1 MLNQRRKINTTEI
14 LPLTCTREGS
24 CCHGNQVLLNPWEL
38 ALLASQ
44 NKLTTKD
51 FKNTF
56 TEDGGIRLKFNGKEN
71 KYLKKSCS
79 LYSEEIGCSSHE
91 NRPLACRLFPI
102 GRQIQENKSAY
113 FFEGEQFPCF
123 KECPNVTNLKSLKL
137 EEYLKGQKIK
147 NHEYAQDAY
156 LEVTQNLADI
166 ALTLLLDTNL
176 TNEEQRKTIQKW
188 KDLGEFSLEKLAQNT
203 AEEIINITTTPE
215 IDINLLSPKQFIE
228 AHNEILQ
235 LYIQKRYNKSHTKN
249 EIITTCINAMEISLL
264 IAAAIGANIFELSEH
279 WIEIALSHIEKK
291 IKKNF

>member
-1 MLNQRRKINTTEI
+1 MLNQRRKITTTEV

-51 FKNTF
+51 FKNIF

-113 FFEGEQFPCF
+113 FFEREQFPCF

-176 TNEEQRKTIQKW
+176 TNEEQSNTIQKW
-188 KDLGEFSLEKLAQNT
+188 KDLGGFSIEKLTQNT
-203 AEEIINITTTPE
+203 EEEIINITTTPE
-215 IDINLLSPKQFIE
+215 IDINLSSPKQFIE

-249 EIITTCINAMEISLL
+249 EIITTCVNAMEISLL

-291 IKKNF
+291 N

>member
-1 MLNQRRKINTTEI
+1 MLNQRQKITASEV

-79 LYSEEIGCSSHE
+79 LYSEKIGCSSHE

-123 KECPNVTNLKSLKL
+123 KECPNVINLKSLKL
-137 EEYLKGQKIK
+137 E
-147 NHEYAQDAY
+147 
-156 LEVTQNLADI
+156 DI
-166 ALTLLLDTNL
+166 ALTLLIDTNL
-176 TNEEQRKTIQKW
+176 TNEEQRETIQNW
-188 KDLGEFSLEKLAQNT
+188 KDLGGFSLEKLTQNT
-203 AEEIINITTTPE
+203 ADEIINIITIPE
-215 IDINLLSPKQFIE
+215 INVNLSSPNQFIE
-228 AHNEILQ
+228 AHNEMLQ
-235 LYIQKRYNKSHTKN
+235 LYIQKKYNKSQTKK
-249 EIITTCINAMEISLL
+249 EIINTCIKAMEMSLL
-264 IAAAIGANIFELSEH
+264 ISAAIGANILDLSEH
-279 WIEIALSHIEKK
+279 WIKTALFHID
-291 IKKNF
+291 KKN

>member
-1 MLNQRRKINTTEI
+1 MLNQRQKITTNEI

-71 KYLKKSCS
+71 KHLKKSCS

-176 TNEEQRKTIQKW
+176 TNEEQSNTIQKW
-188 KDLGEFSLEKLAQNT
+188 KDLGGFSIEKLTQNT
-203 AEEIINITTTPE
+203 TEEIINITTTPE
-215 IDINLLSPKQFIE
+215 IDINLSSPKQFIE

-249 EIITTCINAMEISLL
+249 EIITTCVNAMEISLL
-264 IAAAIGANIFELSEH
+264 IAAAIGANIFDLSEH

-291 IKKNF
+291 N

>member
-1 MLNQRRKINTTEI
+1 MLNQRQKITATEV
-14 LPLTCTREGS
+14 LPLTCTREGT
-24 CCHGNQVLLNPWEL
+24 CCHGNQVLINPWEL
-38 ALLASQ
+38 ALLASH

-79 LYSEEIGCSSHE
+79 LYSEKIGCSSHE

-102 GRQIQENKSAY
+102 GRQIQENKTEY

-123 KECPNVTNLKSLKL
+123 KECPNVMNLKSLKL
-137 EEYLKGQKIK
+137 EDYLKGQKIK

-176 TNEEQRKTIQKW
+176 TNEEQRETIQKW
-188 KDLGEFSLEKLAQNT
+188 KDLGGFSLEKLTQIS
-203 AEEIINITTTPE
+203 EVEIMNLIAIP
-215 IDINLLSPKQFIE
+215 DINVNLSNPKQFIE

-235 LYIQKRYNKSHTKN
+235 LHIQKRFNESKSN
-249 EIITTCINAMEISLL
+249 EEITFTCIKAMEMSLL
-264 IAAAIGANIFELSEH
+264 ISAAIGANLLELSEH
-279 WIEIALSHIEKK
+279 WIKTALFHID
-291 IKKNF
+291 KKN

>member
-1 MLNQRRKINTTEI
+1 MLNQRRKITTTEV

-38 ALLASQ
+38 ALLASK

-51 FKNTF
+51 FKNTS

-102 GRQIQENKSAY
+102 GRQIQENKSTY

-166 ALTLLLDTNL
+166 ALTLLLDTNM
-176 TNEEQRKTIQKW
+176 TNEEQSNTIQKW
-188 KDLGEFSLEKLAQNT
+188 KDLGGFSIEKLTQNT
-203 AEEIINITTTPE
+203 GEEIINITTTPE
-215 IDINLLSPKQFIE
+215 IDINLSSPKQFIE

-235 LYIQKRYNKSHTKN
+235 LYIQKRYNKSQTKN
-249 EIITTCINAMEISLL
+249 EIITTCVNAMEISLL

-291 IKKNF
+291 N

>member
-1 MLNQRRKINTTEI
+1 MLNQRQKITTSEV

-38 ALLASQ
+38 ALLASH
-44 NKLTTKD
+44 NKLTSRD

-79 LYSEEIGCSSHE
+79 LYSGEIGCSSHE

-123 KECPNVTNLKSLKL
+123 KECPDVTNLKTLKL
-137 EEYLKGQKIK
+137 KEYLNSQKVK

-176 TNEEQRKTIQKW
+176 TNVEQRKTIQKW
-188 KDLGEFSLEKLAQNT
+188 KNLGGFTLEELTQNT
-203 AEEIINITTTPE
+203 DEEIINLITIPE
-215 IDINLLSPKQFIE
+215 INVSLSNPKKFIE

-235 LYIQKRYNKSHTKN
+235 LYIQKKYNISQTKK
-249 EIITTCINAMEISLL
+249 EIIITCVEAMEMSLL
-264 IAAAIGANIFELSEH
+264 ISAAIGANILELSVH
-279 WIEIALSHIEKK
+279 WIETALSHID
-291 IKKNF
+291 KKN

>member
-176 TNEEQRKTIQKW
+176 TNEEQSNTIQKW
-188 KDLGEFSLEKLAQNT
+188 KDLGGFSIEKLTQNT
-203 AEEIINITTTPE
+203 TEEIINITTTPE
-215 IDINLLSPKQFIE
+215 IDINLSSPKQFIE

-249 EIITTCINAMEISLL
+249 EIITTCVNAMEISLL

-291 IKKNF
+291 N

>member
-1 MLNQRRKINTTEI
+1 MLNQRQKITTNEI

-44 NKLTTKD
+44 NKLNTKD

-71 KYLKKSCS
+71 KHLKKSCS

-166 ALTLLLDTNL
+166 ALTLLLDTNM
-176 TNEEQRKTIQKW
+176 TNEEQSNTIQKW
-188 KDLGEFSLEKLAQNT
+188 KDLGGFSIEKLTQNT
-203 AEEIINITTTPE
+203 AEEIINITTTPK
-215 IDINLLSPKQFIE
+215 IDINLSSPKQFIE

-249 EIITTCINAMEISLL
+249 EIITTCVNAMEISLL

-291 IKKNF
+291 N